1 MILSYSL
8 PINDTIDSPAR
19 FLMVIGTNH
28 SGVHFSPQDA
38 FVVGIRPRHVFS
50 LEITWPSSLD

>member
-28 SGVHFSPQDA
+28 SGVNFSPPDA
-38 FVVGIRPRHVFS
+38 FVVGIRTTPRVIAGDNLAILS
-50 LEITWPSSLD
+50 